1 MRGKNMS
8 DDDFFSTCSRCEIN
22 CCREAKPPIT
32 HRRREIIEE
41 SLKSRGIS
49 AEDLFGHKDYLFPR
63 EDAEGYC
70 TFYNNRTRR
79 CQIHPVKP
87 ETCVAGP
94 VTFDLDVKNRKI
106 EWYLKMEEICPLA
119 GVMYQEKEELSRHF
133 RRAKKEIFR
142 LVRELDPMALQAIL
156 KIEEPKTFKIGED
169 DIEEDVLTRIR

>member
-1 MRGKNMS
+1 M
-8 DDDFFSTCSRCEIN
+8 T
-22 CCREAKPPIT
+22 KPTIT

-41 SLKSRGIS
+41 YLKSRGIS
-49 AEDLFGHKDYLFPR
+49 AEDLFVHKGYLFPR

-79 CQIHPVKP
+79 CQVHPVKP

-119 GVMYQEKEELSRHF
+119 GAMYKEGEGFSRHF
-133 RRAKKEIFR
+133 HLAKKEIFR
-142 LVRELDPMALQAIL
+142 LVRELDLMALQAIL
-156 KIEEPKTFKIGED
+156 KIEEPKTFKIGEA
-169 DIEEDVLTRIR
+169 DIEEDVLARIQ